1 MTKYVDSNFDVEALM
16 RIERNEQEPLVQDL
30 RKLDE
35 LVSDLPDSIA
45 ELKEHTKVMWERYS

>member
-1 MTKYVDSNFDVEALM
+1 MTNTDPGFDVETLM

-35 LVSDLPDSIA
+35 LVSQVPGHA
-45 ELKEHTKVMWERYS
+45 ELKEHLKVMWERYS

>member
-1 MTKYVDSNFDVEALM
+1 MNDADLGFDVETLM

-35 LVSDLPDSIA
+35 LVSQVAGHDD
-45 ELKEHTKVMWERYS
+45 LKEHMKIMWERYS

>member
-1 MTKYVDSNFDVEALM
+1 MTGIDLDFDVETLM

-35 LVSDLPDSIA
+35 LVSDLPSSIA